1 MAAENAKPNQFG
13 FNVPSNSIFTGGASA
28 TSFGNPWK
36 PSTFTW
42 SFTGS
47 RLTMSTDHSSESTF
61 KTFED
66 AEFEKHLRLCDS
78 GDRNREANSGA
89 DSDVKESLLEEI
101 KTTPL
106 FSAEVKKYVS
116 QGNPTMFPSREEA
129 SSFPQHGLLGLK
141 LETSGSTDEP
151 GTKPD
156 HKVGIEDLMYANITA
171 PWSAFICGSQGSGKS
186 HTLSCMLE
194 NTLLTPSRTG
204 TLHRPLAGIIFH
216 YDKFTNFSTT
226 QLCEAAYLCSAGVPV
241 RVLVSPSNFKTME
254 RLYRNLPD
262 LPVHAQKPK
271 VVPMYFREEHL
282 NITMMK
288 TLMAIGGEGNTP
300 LYIEV
305 LSQVLRE
312 MAMQSQ
318 GSRGLDYKLF
328 KKRLETEKFTKDQL
342 APLRLR
348 LQLLESFLD
357 TSPKKSSKTADIW
370 EFEKGTLTIV
380 DLSCPFVDENDACAL
395 FNICLSLFLENRST
409 SGRLVALD
417 EAHKFLSTK
426 SNEALEFTDT
436 LLSVIRQQ
444 RHLGTRVV
452 IATQEPTLS
461 PLLLDL
467 CNVTIVHRFS
477 SPAWYK
483 MLEGHLAAALIGKQ
497 RQQKS
502 GFNSGDLFEQ
512 IVRLKTGKAL
522 LFCPTAAVGVNVDD
536 TGAVNGHTY
545 VSEVDMTGCILPSI
559 EKQSCSPAPHE
570 RGKKVKE
577 LGSRYIRLK
586 IRNRITADGGRSILA
601 D

>member
-1 MAAENAKPNQFG
+1 MAAGNAKPNQFG
-13 FNVPSNSIFTGGASA
+13 FTVPSNSIFTGGASVA
-28 TSFGNPWK
+28 SFGNPWK
-36 PSTFTW
+36 PSTFKW
-42 SFTGS
+42 SFSGS
-47 RLTMSTDHSSESTF
+47 TPTMVTDHSINSTF

-66 AEFEKHLRLCDS
+66 TEFERHLQLIDTADRKGVHTGANPDS
-78 GDRNREANSGA
+78 
-89 DSDVKESLLEEI
+89 KESLLEEI

-116 QGNPTMFPSREEA
+116 KRQSVTFRSSQDA

-141 LETSGSTDEP
+141 LQISGNTEESEM
-151 GTKPD
+151 KPD
-156 HKVGIEDLMYANITA
+156 QEANINDLVYTNITA

-194 NTLLTPSRTG
+194 NTLLTPSKTG
-204 TLHRPLAGIIFH
+204 TLNRPLAGIIFH

-226 QLCEAAYLCSAGVPV
+226 QLCEAAYLCSASIPV

-254 RLYRNLPD
+254 RLYRNLPG
-262 LPVHAQKPK
+262 LPLHAPKPR

-318 GSRGLDYKLF
+318 GSRGLDYTLF

-357 TSPKKSSKTADIW
+357 TSPKKSSKTAGIW

-395 FNICLSLFLENRST
+395 FNICLSLFLENRNT

-426 SNEALEFTDT
+426 SNEALEFTNT

-444 RHLGTRVV
+444 RHLGTRVL

-461 PLLLDL
+461 PDLLDL

-497 RQQKS
+497 QKQKTAL
-502 GFNSGDLFEQ
+502 NSSDLFEQ
-512 IVRLKTGKAL
+512 IVKLKTGEAL
-522 LFCPTAAVGVNVDD
+522 LFCPTAAVEVIADD
-536 TGAVNGHTY
+536 VGEVNGNSVT
-545 VSEVDMTGCILPSI
+545 EVDMTGGILPSI
-559 EKQSCSPAPHE
+559 EKQSCSPTGYQNE
-570 RGKKVKE
+570 KRVKE
-577 LGSRYIRLK
+577 LGSKYMRVK
-586 IRNRITADGGRSILA
+586 IRNRVTADGGRSILA